1 MYGALDAQHV
11 FEDLDRRRPA
21 FLAVHDTVDDGTAYR
36 AELSA
41 LVDQPALS
49 DDPVLQLPDSWWED
63 LAGTLEK
70 VAAADTDR
78 VAVRQQYMDR
88 AIPEFVGIPAP
99 AVIRWTAAHSDL
111 HWANVTAP
119 LRILDWE
126 GWGRA
131 PEGFDAATLYAYT
144 LLQENVAARVRAA
157 FPVLGSPACLAAEA
171 TVCAQLLQTVSR
183 GDTSPSLSRVGPTL
197 PSGPPSTTSTPRP
210 VSAARRAD
218 RP

>member
-126 GWGRA
+126 GWGA
-131 PEGFDAATLYAYT
+131 SSG
-144 LLQENVAARVRAA
+144 RVRRRHALRLHAA
-157 FPVLGSPACLAAEA
+157 PGERRRPRPRRLPRPGQPGLPRRRSDRVRPTA
-171 TVCAQLLQTVSR
+171 TDREPRRHLTLVEQGGPDSA
-183 GDTSPSLSRVGPTL
+183 VGPTFDYVH
-197 PSGPPSTTSTPRP
+197 STPSFR
-210 VSAARRAD
+210 SASS
-218 RP
+218 